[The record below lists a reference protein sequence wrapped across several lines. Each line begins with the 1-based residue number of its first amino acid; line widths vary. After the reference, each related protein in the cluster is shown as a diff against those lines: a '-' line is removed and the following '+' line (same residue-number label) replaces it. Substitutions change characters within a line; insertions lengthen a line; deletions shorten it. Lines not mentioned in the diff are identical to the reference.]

1 MSILLKLNSNCS
13 NCLEHSTTEDSFFFS
28 PREEYFISDTEL
40 LAHGDKKKADRLLV
54 NFIVLKF
61 STHNEPFLCLH
72 LRQIAPSAPLPVPQA
87 PVLHWALH
95 IHSPLFQKPWLQ
107 TLPNLGKLRKQKQ
120 IAIHVNHCRC
130 YFSKG
135 KNLVSFY

>member
-13 NCLEHSTTEDSFFFS
+13 NCLEHSTTEDSFFP

-61 STHNEPFLCLH
+61 SAHNEPFLCLH
-72 LRQIAPSAPLPVPQA
+72 LRQTAPSAPPPPTLPP
-87 PVLHWALH
+87 PNPS
-95 IHSPLFQKPWLQ
+95 SPLGFANSRPVIPPKPWLQ
-107 TLPNLGKLRKQKQ
+107 TLPNLCKLRKQKQ
-120 IAIHVNHCRC
+120 IAIYVNRRRR
-130 YFSKG
+130 YF
-135 KNLVSFY
+135 

>member
-1 MSILLKLNSNCS
+1 MSILLKLNSECS
-13 NCLEHSTTEDSFFFS
+13 NRLEHSTTEDSFFFS

-72 LRQIAPSAPLPVPQA
+72 LRQIAPSAPLPAPQT
-87 PVLHWALH
+87 PVLHWAFAYPQ
-95 IHSPLFQKPWLQ
+95 PLIPE
-107 TLPNLGKLRKQKQ
+107 TLAPNPSQSGQVKKTE
-120 IAIHVNHCRC
+120 ANSNTC
-130 YFSKG
+130 
-135 KNLVSFY
+135 

>member
-13 NCLEHSTTEDSFFFS
+13 NCLEHSTTEDSFFP

-61 STHNEPFLCLH
+61 SSHNEPFLCLH
-72 LRQIAPSAPLPVPQA
+72 LRQTALSAPPPPRLCPT
-87 PVLHWALH
+87 PVLHWALQ
-95 IHSPLFQKPWLQ
+95 IHGPLFPQ
-107 TLPNLGKLRKQKQ
+107 NLGSKLFP
-120 IAIHVNHCRC
+120 IYA
-130 YFSKG
+130 S
-135 KNLVSFY
+135 